1 MLRRSTFKIPERA
14 MPDIQPEDV
23 QQRLAAVIARVRA
36 TEAASNRAE
45 GSARLIA
52 VSKTFGVDEIRPVI
66 AAGQRLFGE
75 NRVQEAQAKWPLL
88 RAEADDIELHL
99 IGPLQSNKAKEAV
112 ALFDAI
118 HTVDRDKIAGA
129 LAAEIQK
136 QGRTPKLFVQVN
148 TGLEPQKA
156 GIAPREAA
164 DFVARCRTVHGLAI
178 DGLMCIPPAGEAAGP
193 YFALLAKM
201 AAEIGVSELSMG
213 MSGDFETAI
222 AFGATYVRVG
232 GAIFGSRP
240 PLASAIA
247 PEAAPAAEEPKPE

>member
-1 MLRRSTFKIPERA
+1 
-14 MPDIQPEDV
+14 MPDLKPDDV
-23 QQRLAAVIARVRA
+23 QSRLAAVLERIRA
-36 TEAASNRAE
+36 KEAASGRPDSSVE
-45 GSARLIA
+45 LIA

-66 AAGQRLFGE
+66 AAGQRRFGE

-88 RAEADDIELHL
+88 RAETADIELHL

-129 LAAEIQK
+129 LAVEIQK
-136 QGRTPKLFVQVN
+136 QGRVPQLFVQVN

-156 GIAPREAA
+156 GIGPREAA
-164 DFVARCRTVHGLAI
+164 AFVERCRAVHGLAI

-193 YFALLAKM
+193 HFALLAKL
-201 AAEIGVSELSMG
+201 AAEIGVENLSMG

-222 AFGATYVRVG
+222 AFGATHVRVG

-240 PLASAIA
+240 PIVSAVA
-247 PEAAPAAEEPKPE
+247 PDEPGDQAG